1 VHSELITIVGRLVHP
16 PVIEFDMNVRSR
28 LNQFGIA
35 SVALSAL
42 FWFYVRLRFGPNAF
56 TQSPHVEFVLWPGI
70 LIAAAIAAAVATLR
84 GTKWWLLALLG
95 PLPGAALIL
104 SAGA

>member
-1 VHSELITIVGRLVHP
+1 M
-16 PVIEFDMNVRSR
+16 EFDMNVRSR
-28 LNQFGIA
+28 LDQFRIA

-42 FWFYVRLRFGPNAF
+42 FWFYVRLGFGPNVF

-70 LIAAAIAAAVATLR
+70 LIAAAIVAVVATLK

-95 PLPGAALIL
+95 PLSGAVLIL